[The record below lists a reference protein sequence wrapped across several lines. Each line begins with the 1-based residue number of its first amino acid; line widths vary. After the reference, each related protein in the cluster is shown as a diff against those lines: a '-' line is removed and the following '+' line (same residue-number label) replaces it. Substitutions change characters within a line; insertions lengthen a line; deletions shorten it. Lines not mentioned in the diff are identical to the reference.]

1 MTAAARPRPWRFLI
15 PVGLGLS
22 LVCASGCASG
32 SPGTAAELRVRDGI
46 QRYATRHVERLAA
59 HEVSET
65 PRFRQAPW
73 PAGAAGPGEYL
84 RLGVYAQ
91 SDEPAAQSQPTE
103 RDAGGSPATLPRA
116 YWKEDLL
123 HQTGSEAK
131 WFVKRDFW
139 RGFKVSFWDLD
150 NALFLT
156 AAMGASVAIREGGV
170 DDAVNR
176 RVRGHRQF
184 RDLDETVQLLG
195 HPAAHLAAGGA
206 LWLASALTEDR
217 KQHEVAKSLLQ
228 ALAVN
233 GVSTLVLKGA
243 ANTRGPD
250 GDRYGWPSGHTSSAF
265 TTAAVLN
272 EHYGPWVGIPSLAL
286 AGLVGYQRIDSGTHD
301 LSDVVFG
308 AALGYVIG
316 SSIASDNE
324 KRLPELFGMT
334 VVPYTDPYSGAA
346 GFALTKRFR

>member
-1 MTAAARPRPWRFLI
+1 M
-15 PVGLGLS
+15 
-22 LVCASGCASG
+22 
-32 SPGTAAELRVRDGI
+32 RDGI
-46 QRYATRHVERLAA
+46 RRYATRHAERLAA
-59 HEVSET
+59 HQVSQT
-65 PRFRQAPW
+65 PRFGQAPR
-73 PAGAAGPGEYL
+73 PAHAAGPGEYL
-84 RLGVYAQ
+84 RLSVYPQ
-91 SDEPAAQSQPTE
+91 SDERAAQSQPTE
-103 RDAGGSPATLPRA
+103 RGADSRPTTLSST

-123 HQTGSEAK
+123 HQVGSEAK

-139 RGFKVSFWDLD
+139 RGFKVSFWDVE
-150 NALFLT
+150 NVLFLT

-176 RVRGHRQF
+176 RIRGHRQF

-195 HPAAHLAAGGA
+195 NPGVHLAAGGA
-206 LWLASALTEDR
+206 LWLASALTQDA

-243 ANTRGPD
+243 ANTHSPD
-250 GDRYGWPSGHTSSAF
+250 GESFGWPSGHTSSAF

-286 AGLVGYQRIDSGTHD
+286 AGLVGYQRVDSRTHD

-316 SSIASDNE
+316 SSIASDRE
-324 KRLPELFGMT
+324 KRMPELFGMT
-334 VVPYTDPYSGAA
+334 VVPYTDPHSGAA
-346 GFALTKRFR
+346 GFALMKRFR